1 VSDRNPAP
9 ARTGRRVASAGLAG
23 ILLLLAIL
31 AAHTALPAG
40 SPAAT
45 ARVLGP
51 AAPNRVIGVS
61 LILRLPHERSLERF
75 LGASSRP
82 GSPSYRQT
90 LSPSAFGV
98 RFGLPGYRIRTLRE
112 ALAAHGLTVT
122 GGYPQRTALR
132 ATGTVTA
139 LGRAFATRLQE
150 RVDARGRHYIAPS
163 ISPTVPRWLGADV
176 IGVTGLDTRPVLVA
190 ADVPAGGLSPQ
201 TLSTAYDFASL
212 RGQGIDGSG
221 QTVAVVSFDSFAG
234 SDLSDYQS
242 RFAIKGPQVQRVPID
257 GGTQPGSGQP
267 EVDLDVDTIRAIAPG
282 AQVLDYEAPQGIA
295 TEADVINQIVADHRA
310 RVISTSWGRCDLLL
324 SPDART
330 AEDQALAA
338 ARASGIT
345 IFAASGDNG
354 AYDCQSADLGDQRV
368 SVDWPAASANV
379 VAVGGTRLAVRADG
393 SYLAEYGWEDVLQG
407 GGSGG
412 GVASVTPRPSW
423 QQGPGV
429 LNANSN
435 GHRQI
440 PDVAG
445 PADPASGMM
454 VFATG
459 RLREIGGTSAAAP
472 FWAASLLLMREYAQR
487 HGVRDLGF
495 IAPLLYRIAANRA
508 TAHAFHEP
516 VRGGNRRFV
525 VTPGWNYVSGLGT
538 PDVALLAR
546 DLVQAS
552 HQS

>member
-1 VSDRNPAP
+1 M
-9 ARTGRRVASAGLAG
+9 
-23 ILLLLAIL
+23 LLAIL
-31 AAHTALPAG
+31 AAHTARSDSSHPV
-40 SPAAT
+40 T
-45 ARVLGP
+45 AHALGP

-61 LILRLPHERSLERF
+61 LVLRLPHERSLERF
-75 LGASSRP
+75 LSATSRP

-90 LSPSAFGV
+90 LSPRAFGV
-98 RFGLPGYRIRTLRE
+98 RFGLPAYRIRTLTEVLR
-112 ALAAHGLTVT
+112 AHGLTVT

-132 ATGTVTA
+132 ATGTVAA
-139 LGRAFATRLQE
+139 LARAFATRLLA
-150 RVDARGRHYIAPS
+150 RVDAHGRRYIAPS
-163 ISPTVPRWLGADV
+163 ITPTVPRWLGADIV
-176 IGVTGLDTRPVLVA
+176 GVTGLDTRPVLVA
-190 ADVPAGGLSPQ
+190 ADVPGGGLSPQ

-212 RGQGIDGSG
+212 RGRGIDGSG

-234 SDLSDYQS
+234 SDLTGYQS
-242 RFAIKGPQVQRVPID
+242 RFAIRGPRVQRVPVD

-324 SPDART
+324 SPAART

-412 GVASVTPRPSW
+412 GLASVTLRPSW

-429 LNANSN
+429 VNADSN

-454 VFATG
+454 VFANG

-487 HGVRDLGF
+487 NGVRDLGF
-495 IAPLLYRIAANRA
+495 IAPLLYRIAANPA

-516 VRGGNRRFV
+516 VRGGNRRFL

-538 PDVALLAR
+538 PDLALLAR
-546 DLVQAS
+546 DLVQVS